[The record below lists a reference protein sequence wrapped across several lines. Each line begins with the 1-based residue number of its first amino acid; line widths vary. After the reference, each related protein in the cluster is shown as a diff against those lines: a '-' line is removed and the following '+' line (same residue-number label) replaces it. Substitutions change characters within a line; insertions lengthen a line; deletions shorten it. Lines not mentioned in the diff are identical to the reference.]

1 MYLQRGSAA
10 EKVRRPRDTV
20 VPAEGHGRWKQDTTT
35 AYSASAYTAAA
46 SPSSHQV
53 RQEFIRGLMTISYL
67 NVGNEKLQGRKQ
79 ANTHTQI
86 LDRLGNFDKHWL
98 KPRPNR
104 VLNLTITS
112 LFYFEFTKA

>member
-1 MYLQRGSAA
+1 MFNDKSGFVRILFYFICLFYLRLFVSTKGTAA

-79 ANTHTQI
+79 THT
-86 LDRLGNFDKHWL
+86 
-98 KPRPNR
+98 PRY
-104 VLNLTITS
+104 LTG
-112 LFYFEFTKA
+112 